1 MNWDDP
7 GWEEAASEHRADRER
22 LGRRQYRKNDGGG
35 DGPSKATPHIRLV
48 AFNDIKLGTARRYL
62 VKGII
67 PRVGLTVVW
76 GPPKCGKSFWT
87 FDLMMHAP
95 LGWDY
100 RGRRVDPGATVYCA
114 FEGQAGMEA
123 RAEAFRQRFLQDH
136 SGEVPFYLVPVTL
149 NLVRDHKALIAAI
162 RAELGPLDMPV
173 AVTLDTLNRSIGG
186 PENDEFMT
194 AYVNAADAIRAAFDC
209 AVIIVHHC
217 GVDGTR
223 PRGHSSLTGAV
234 EAQLA
239 VTRDAAGNVVVTVEY
254 MKDGPE
260 GATVVSH
267 LEAVEVGNDEDG
279 EPITSCVVV
288 PVEGDALK
296 AQPAR
301 RKLSNKNENAISTLA
316 DLVADQGKPLPSSW
330 GLPADIRAV
339 PVESYRKMLV
349 SRGDIS
355 DDRRRFWDRKDEL
368 KAKKLV
374 AERDG
379 VIWLARNQ

>member
-76 GPPKCGKSFWT
+76 GPAKCGKSFWT
-87 FDLMMHAP
+87 FDLMMHTP

-100 RGRRVDPGATVYCA
+100 RGRRIDPGATVYCA

-136 SGEVPFYLVPVTL
+136 SGEVTFYLVPVTL

-194 AYVNAADAIRAAFDC
+194 AYVNAVAAIRAAFDC
-209 AVIIVHHC
+209 AVIIVHDC
-217 GVDGTR
+217 GVDGTT

-279 EPITSCVVV
+279 EPIR
-288 PVEGDALK
+288 G
-296 AQPAR
+296 
-301 RKLSNKNENAISTLA
+301 SNA
-316 DLVADQGKPLPSSW
+316 
-330 GLPADIRAV
+330 
-339 PVESYRKMLV
+339 
-349 SRGDIS
+349 
-355 DDRRRFWDRKDEL
+355 
-368 KAKKLV
+368 
-374 AERDG
+374 
-379 VIWLARNQ
+379 